1 MLYYIVL
8 VVFVDL
14 SRDFLFPIVPND
26 APQNFTIL
34 VATPTSIFLRWDS
47 PPPESRNGLILG
59 FSITLTN
66 DDDESVITYMAQ
78 SNEYEVTIENL
89 VPYTTYV
96 CTILAFTAIGNGPS
110 SQSVMV
116 TTSESGKCFSK
127 LKILVS
133 I

>member
-66 DDDESVITYMAQ
+66 DYDESVITYMAQ

>member
-127 LKILVS
+127 LKIPVS